1 MKHEKIRFAASLA
14 DHNRSLYWYF
24 QEEAGIKAVL
34 LFIAL
39 LLLLS
44 VLRWYFCTQNGVHLG
59 AADRC
64 RWPEENRAPEE
75 NEAERRAE
83 ERYEN
88 DTRQNGAAL

>member
-1 MKHEKIRFAASLA
+1 VKHEKIRFAASLA

-34 LFIAL
+34 LFIA